1 MRRHT
6 ESGPPLSG
14 KTTRLVA
21 LANRLATSGK
31 RVRFENV
38 ELRPEYL
45 RKRYKLDRRVEVV
58 TVKLNP
64 ARPVVEQEAVVEG

>member
-6 ESGPPLSG
+6 ESGPPMSG

-21 LANRLATSGK
+21 LANRLAAGGK

-38 ELRPEYL
+38 ELRPGYL
-45 RKRYKLDRRVEVV
+45 QQHFKLDRRVEVV
-58 TVKLNP
+58 TVTLDP
-64 ARPVVEQEAVVEG
+64 ARPVVEQEAVVEV